1 MSSISSGM
9 PIVSTWPGD
18 ASYYVALND
27 STNEVEESMQQESLL
42 TNESAV
48 DNKAPPEITSTETSN
63 TEQKSDSVIAPIEK
77 ASSVGS
83 VTRGRRK
90 VSILSVDCGG
100 VRGIIPTILL
110 NEIEHRTHTASANLF
125 DLMAGSSTGGLIT
138 TGLNIPL
145 IDRQPRF
152 TARNMMALFEYE
164 SPEIFSC
171 SNWHTMTS
179 LFYTMRPK
187 YSPLGMDNVL
197 NRYLGDTLVQDSIT
211 DLYIPTYD
219 ITTPSTYFFSRHK
232 CRTNP
237 ALASIKMKDIVR
249 CTTAAPTYFP
259 PKEMIIEDKFHAMV
273 DGGTFLYNPSLSAYN
288 EAMERYPNAE
298 DYLVCSLGTG
308 YVPFS
313 YSPAQSQKGGY
324 FWWADKFLYSVFH
337 GISHIAHEQMTQ
349 ITSRNNSP
357 YYYFQTTL
365 EYEHCSLDDT
375 SRGNITYLKEKG
387 FEIVEERSDEIR
399 ELCMQLEANKNH
411 NEQLED
417 SYKL

>member
-1 MSSISSGM
+1 MSSISSGA

-18 ASYYVALND
+18 AFQYAQIDD
-27 STNEVEESMQQESLL
+27 SAHEVENTTQHESAEFTEKSPPEVTSSDAPETKQESG
-42 TNESAV
+42 SIV
-48 DNKAPPEITSTETSN
+48 
-63 TEQKSDSVIAPIEK
+63 APIEEF
-77 ASSVGS
+77 STGGS
-83 VTRGRRK
+83 IVRRRKK

-164 SPEIFSC
+164 SPEIFS
-171 SNWHTMTS
+171 SSRWHTITS
-179 LFYTMRPK
+179 LFYTLRPK
-187 YSPLGMDNVL
+187 YSTYGMDNVL

-219 ITTPSTYFFSRHK
+219 LTSPRTYFFSRHK
-232 CRTNP
+232 CRTDP
-237 ALASIKMKDIVR
+237 SLAHIKMKDIVR

-259 PKEMIIEDKFHAMV
+259 PKEIFIEDKSYAMV
-273 DGGTFLYNPSLSAYN
+273 DGGTYLYNPSLSAYN

-313 YSPAQSQKGGY
+313 YTQPQSQKGGY

-337 GISHIAHEQMTQ
+337 GVSSIAHEQMTQ
-349 ITSRNNSP
+349 MTSRDNNP

-387 FEIVEERSDEIR
+387 FEIVEEKSDEIR
-399 ELCMQLEANKNH
+399 ELCMQLEANKDH

-417 SYKL
+417 SKNL